1 MKKTFRSILAG
12 AIALL
17 AVSCYDDSDLQ
28 KKYGDLNDRVTAI
41 ENVLN
46 AEVGGIDDLA
56 ARLLAAEGKLTT
68 HEGAFTAAQT
78 SILSRLDAS
87 DGATD
92 GKIKNLEDAITA
104 LQGADNSI
112 KKDLAEAIAKIA
124 IVSVEEVDGNWKF
137 TPAVGDPFL
146 LSKPLANVDNSGL
159 VTILPVDGVDYWA
172 VVGADGAP
180 VSTDVPVGHPDY
192 QIAFQVTA
200 DGKLTYTVN
209 GGEPVETGVSTADL
223 SGQKY
228 LINEVEVAEN
238 GKYVT
243 ITIGEAEYVLPMYE
257 PAPMVKVKAG
267 KTFFDYAETKELEV
281 KIDGVSNLVVMNQP
295 YGWKAKVKG
304 SVLTVTAPSEAN
316 VDADKDGAV
325 VLHGSAD
332 GSCMTAVLNVSVG
345 EGLSMTLTESGEIHI
360 VNPLVV
366 EQTSMSMMGA
376 SIGFADAMVG
386 IMTVEEFESYSSVE
400 DMLIAASQDYNGEY
414 FSSTYLQSIKDYLG
428 VGSYYNEGEY
438 EVDEFSFKIEDMASK
453 VLWPRYNMEKG
464 QKYVVYAV
472 PMTPNYV
479 FEDYLYVYYEPIS
492 IEYTE
497 NVTSTEIELELAL
510 YGVEKV
516 MVGAVAASTFK
527 NAEVPMTFEEFMND
541 KTGGRWNAFQSYNEW
556 IALGDECVSGDVVE
570 VTELAW
576 EEDLVPGETYYIW
589 IMPLKEGKSIA
600 EYSFEKD
607 FMPYVYT
614 IKTTPL
620 EKGAPESEVSLNEDK
635 TNYSTIAVDVVPAEG
650 SKVYSTF
657 FKAGVVDEMTEDEI
671 VAATM
676 ASCYFPSE
684 EEETVTE
691 RDLSDGTTMTFVAVT
706 VKDGKYSL
714 VQLPV
719 QTLAYPRTDEIVA
732 SMESCVANGDGTYT
746 AVIKVEGDATMVALS
761 VEYSAFENIYLPEEI
776 FLNGASGVLEG
787 FYSAP
792 VVEGVAT
799 VNFQLGW
806 MGGKYVQF
814 IAYKVD
820 GDSVLM
826 SEYAQGDIPASED
839 EDDLGGGF
847 FPMLP

>member
-12 AIALL
+12 ALALL

-68 HEGAFTAAQT
+68 LEGAFTEAQK
-78 SILSRLDAS
+78 SILSRLDVI
-87 DGATD
+87 DGAAD

-137 TPAVGDPFL
+137 TPAVGEPFL

-159 VTILPVDGVDYWA
+159 VTILPVDGVHYWA
-172 VVGADGAP
+172 VVGADGAA

-238 GKYVT
+238 GNYVT
-243 ITIGEAEYVLPMYE
+243 ITIGEAEYVLPLYE
-257 PAPMVKVKAG
+257 PAPMVMVKSG
-267 KTFFDYAETKELEV
+267 KTFFDSAETKEFEV

-316 VDADKDGAV
+316 VDADEDGAV
-325 VLHGSAD
+325 VLHGSAN
-332 GSCMTAVLNVSVG
+332 GSCVTAVLNVSVG
-345 EGLSMTLTESGEIHI
+345 EGLSMTLTETGEIHI

-366 EQTSMSMMGA
+366 VTSNWMGDRV
-376 SIGFADAMVG
+376 GFADAMIG
-386 IMTVEEFESYSSVE
+386 IMTAEEFESYSSVE
-400 DMLIAASQDYNGEY
+400 DMLLAASQDYSGEY
-414 FSSTYLQSIKDYLG
+414 FSSTYLENVKGYLE
-428 VGSYYNEGEY
+428 VGNTYSEGEY
-438 EVDEFSFKIEDMASK
+438 EVDEYSFKIEDMASK
-453 VLWPRYNMEKG
+453 VLYPKYQMEKG
-464 QKYVVYAV
+464 KKYVVYAV

-479 FEDYLYVYYEPIS
+479 FEDYLYVYYEPVTV
-492 IEYTE
+492 EYTE
-497 NVTSTEIELELAL
+497 TVTSSEIELEIAV
-510 YGVEKV
+510 YGAEKV
-516 MVGAVAASTFK
+516 MVGAVAASEFK
-527 NAEVPMTFEEFMND
+527 NAEVPMTFEEYMND
-541 KTGGRWNAFQSYNEW
+541 KTGGRWNGFQAYNEW
-556 IALGDECVSGDVVE
+556 YALGNEAVTGDEFK
-570 VTELAW
+570 VTELVS

-589 IMPLKEGKSIA
+589 MMPVKEGKAIS

-620 EKGAPESEVSLNEDK
+620 EKGAPDSEISLNEEE

-657 FKAGVVDEMTEDEI
+657 FKAGVVDEMTEEEL
-671 VAATM
+671 VATTM
-676 ASCYFPSE
+676 ASCIWPT

-691 RDLSDGTTMTFVAVT
+691 DDLSDGTTMTFVAVT

-776 FLNGASGVLEG
+776 FLNGASGVLG
-787 FYSAP
+787 DDFYSAP
-792 VVEGVAT
+792 VVDGVAT
-799 VNFQLGW
+799 VNFELGW
-806 MGGKYVQF
+806 MGGQYIQF
-814 IAYKVD
+814 IAYKVV

-847 FPMLP
+847 SPMPL